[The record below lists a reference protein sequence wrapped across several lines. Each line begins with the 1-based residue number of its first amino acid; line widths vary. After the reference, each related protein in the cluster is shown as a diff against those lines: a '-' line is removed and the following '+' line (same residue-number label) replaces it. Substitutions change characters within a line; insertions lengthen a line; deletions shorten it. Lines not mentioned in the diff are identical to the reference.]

1 MDKKKEIPSSGETF
15 KRPSQAKEI
24 WRRFK
29 KNKGSVIGLII
40 LIAMALVIIVGP
52 MIIPYEDAIIQR
64 RKNTSSVFTLQCC
77 KKNIIAEL
85 RFFRQH
91 RAMAVCAKN
100 IFVADTF
107 RLIFTVIM
115 NIHLKTPT
123 DMSSPCH
130 LPRCLSVYRRVYRTA
145 AAQWDLLCR
154 RQPACPRP

>member
-1 MDKKKEIPSSGETF
+1 MTPQNMIKG
-15 KRPSQAKEI
+15 RPPQTIQVELDAL
-24 WRRFK
+24 
-29 KNKGSVIGLII
+29 LIFFVYENSCCKTLPNQFPI
-40 LIAMALVIIVGP
+40 CCIVRVNFCG
-52 MIIPYEDAIIQR
+52 IIQR
-64 RKNTSSVFTLQCC
+64 RENTNSVFTLQCC
-77 KKNIIAEL
+77 EKNVIAEL
-85 RFFRQH
+85 RIFRQH

-107 RLIFTVIM
+107 HLIFTVIM

-123 DMSSPCH
+123 DRSSPCH